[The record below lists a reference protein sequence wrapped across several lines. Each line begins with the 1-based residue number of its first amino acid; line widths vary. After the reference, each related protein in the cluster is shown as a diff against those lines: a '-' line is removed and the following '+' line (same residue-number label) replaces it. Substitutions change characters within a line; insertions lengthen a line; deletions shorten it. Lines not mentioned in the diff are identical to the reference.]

1 MVSFFVIVEK
11 RKQKS
16 TDQVFVIIVFG
27 HYHKHLPQFLS
38 LNYVLLTLD
47 IEERDLEWEKEFQ
60 LKPHYVYLANSSG
73 LKVGITRI
81 TQGITRWM
89 DQGASQAI
97 LFAKV
102 PNRRYS
108 GDIEVALKKHVSDVT
123 NWRKCS
129 LELLQILIC

>member
-1 MVSFFVIVEK
+1 MVSSLCYCGK

-27 HYHKHLPQFLS
+27 HCHKHLHQFLS
-38 LNYVLLTLD
+38 LNYVSHLD

-97 LFAKV
+97 LFCE
-102 PNRRYS
+102 S
-108 GDIEVALKKHVSDVT
+108 S
-123 NWRKCS
+123 
-129 LELLQILIC
+129 